1 MKIISFQ
8 FDSLV
13 MPIQLLL
20 PLRTFPQEKETDLT
34 VICNLKYMVF
44 DILGYSSTHPK
55 VNIL

>member
-1 MKIISFQ
+1 M
-8 FDSLV
+8 L
-13 MPIQLLL
+13 IQLLL